1 LGDGECGT
9 PRRKDLRVN
18 VLVAEDNKNAMIALS
33 IGLSRL
39 GYAVTTVANGLE
51 AIQALEQGNFDLV
64 ITDYRM
70 PKLDGAGLV
79 RVVQTKY
86 PGLPILVISAY
97 DLRDVRKKF
106 KKSENVYF
114 LSKPF
119 ELSQLTETI
128 ERIRI
133 K

>member
-1 LGDGECGT
+1 M
-9 PRRKDLRVN
+9 N